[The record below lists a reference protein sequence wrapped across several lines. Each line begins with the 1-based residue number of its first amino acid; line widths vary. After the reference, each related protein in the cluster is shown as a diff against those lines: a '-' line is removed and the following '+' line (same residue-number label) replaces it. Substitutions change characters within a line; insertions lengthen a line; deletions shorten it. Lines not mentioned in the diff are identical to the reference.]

1 VKLLYIQAGIVQFRK
16 DINGLR
22 AIAVIAVVLF
32 HFNPSWMPGGFA
44 GVDVFFVISGFLMT
58 GIIFSSL
65 EQEKFSIL
73 KFYVARANR
82 IIPALAVLC
91 LVLLIF
97 GWFYLTPLDYKA
109 LGKHAGG
116 SISFISNIIFWN
128 ESGYFD
134 VSSHGKWLL
143 HTWSLSVEWQFYII
157 YPLMLVVM
165 GKFMTVK
172 IMKATV
178 LLGAALGFIFCVFV
192 TYKWPNAAYYLLP
205 TRAWEMMVGGI
216 AYLYPFTLQQKNKKL
231 FEWFGLTLI
240 VGSYFLISKDN
251 PWPGYLA
258 LFPVLGAFLLLQA
271 KRNDSFITSNVLFQK
286 IGVWSY
292 SIYLWH
298 WPLVVAIYYFSLNH
312 IYIYLGMTLSIC
324 LGFLSHKYIEKIRF
338 RNDFS
343 NLFVYVKC
351 KPLYMILFVGLIS
364 FYNYYLDGE
373 NGWKIR
379 QNLLTQKTYSVL
391 EGRTADINNWQR
403 YVDGDQDFSRC
414 RFNMQTLTND
424 GELRLKEC
432 EAKYGSGILILGDSH
447 ANELFTMVA
456 SKFYNEFIVG
466 VTSTEGCRPHTEK
479 NHCKYEKL
487 ADFISKNN
495 HVFNHVIY
503 EQGGFYLLLDEDGN
517 KGSRNMFS
525 KLPLSKSVEGINVNM
540 KNINIVSAY
549 LSSISAFVPVTWFGS
564 RVEPHFTNRHL
575 LQKGCDFEFKL
586 RPNQKAV
593 FYLLDYHIENNIS
606 HLKNIKFL
614 SQNETFK
621 YQFPQDF
628 MNCKKILWD
637 DSDHLSSFG
646 EETISKRLPD
656 SFLHY

>member
-1 VKLLYIQAGIVQFRK
+1 VQFRK

-58 GIIFSSL
+58 GIIFSNL
-65 EQEKFSIL
+65 EQERFSIL

-91 LVLLIF
+91 LVLLVF

-116 SISFISNIIFWN
+116 SISFVSNIIFWS

-165 GKFMTVK
+165 GKFMTMK

-240 VGSYFLISKDN
+240 VGSYFLISKN
-251 PWPGYLA
+251 TPWPGYLA
-258 LFPVLGAFLLLQA
+258 LCPILGAFLLLQA
-271 KRNDSFITSNVLFQK
+271 KRTDSFITSNIVFQK
-286 IGVWSY
+286 IGAWSY

-298 WPLVVAIYYFSLNH
+298 WPLVVAIYYFSLNDM
-312 IYIYLGMTLSIC
+312 YIYSGILLAIF
-324 LGFLSHKYIEKIRF
+324 LGFLSHKYIEKIKF

-343 NLFVYVKC
+343 NLFDYIKC
-351 KPLYMILFVGLIS
+351 KPLYMVLLVGLIS
-364 FYNYYLDGE
+364 FYSDYINGE
-373 NGWKIR
+373 NGWRIR
-379 QNLLTQKTYSVL
+379 QDVLTQKTYSVI
-391 EGRTADINNWQR
+391 EGRTAGTENSQR
-403 YVDGDQDFSRC
+403 DSHAKKDFTYC
-414 RFNMQTLTND
+414 RFNVQNLTIET
-424 GELRLKEC
+424 ELKLKKC
-432 EAKYGSGILILGDSH
+432 EDKHGAGILILGDSH
-447 ANELFTMVA
+447 ANELFAMVL
-456 SKFYNEFIVG
+456 SKFDNEFIVG
-466 VTSTEGCRPHTEK
+466 VTSTEGCRLHTPK
-479 NHCKYEKL
+479 DHCQYERL

-495 HVFNHVIY
+495 NVFNHVIY
-503 EQGGFYLLLDEDGN
+503 EQGGFYLLLDENGN

-525 KLPLSKSVEGINVNM
+525 KLPLSKNVAGINVNL
-540 KNINIVSAY
+540 KNIDIVSAY
-549 LSSISAFVPVTWFGS
+549 LSSISTFVPVTWFGS

-586 RPNQKAV
+586 RPNQKSV
-593 FYLLDYHIENNIS
+593 FYLLDYHIENSIS
-606 HLKNIKFL
+606 HLKNVKFL
-614 SQNETFK
+614 SQNETFQ
-621 YQFPQDF
+621 YQFPRDF
-628 MNCKKILWD
+628 MSCKKILWD

-646 EETISKRLPD
+646 EQTISKRLPN
-656 SFLHY
+656 SFLRY